1 MLNRTLALT
10 AAALLFMSALASG
23 ADQTSLGNGNG
34 AALAIAEKSPLI
46 NSAMGFLKQATEHI
60 ANPKLKRETLDVLTK
75 PDDCI
80 AHRANLNGTERAAI
94 IKELT
99 DDGLLNPADGGAFP
113 GGLEPGIFPP
123 VRDDGSACPHLP
135 QPFNSAPGSV
145 FEGHHSYPGGLAMHE
160 AFNDISSLSLAAD
173 YRMAYGHLGADG
185 LPTIDLSSDAA
196 FDRYGDDLRM
206 DQDLIIA
213 APIWHDW
220 GKVMVFQW
228 NADGTEF
235 QELNFGGNGAS
246 DNYGAKG
253 DSRTPAHHIL
263 GLEESMKRG
272 LGPDLVITQAS
283 AHAAPTLGNEYKV
296 VNWIRAAAIIARIDP
311 VANGY
316 LWRDAGHR
324 LRLPALG
331 ATGTFDLPAAPT
343 SPTAF
348 LPEYTINNLSD
359 GNYYLA
365 VPAAFDLG
373 VILEKLAPEFG
384 IDPNDRARFN
394 NKFRNPVLSYLSAER
409 LMFVYARQG
418 LVGVRAQVRQ
428 LRSRNLI

>member
-1 MLNRTLALT
+1 MLNRTLGLT
-10 AAALLFMSALASG
+10 AAALLLMSALASG
-23 ADQTSLGNGNG
+23 ADQTSIGTGNDS
-34 AALAIAEKSPLI
+34 ALAIAEKSPLI
-46 NSAMGFLKQATEHI
+46 NSAMGFLKQEAEHI
-60 ANPKLKRETLDVLTK
+60 ADLKLKHETLDAFTQ
-75 PDDCI
+75 PDTCI
-80 AHRANLNGTERAAI
+80 AHRAHLTARDKAAI
-94 IKELT
+94 VKALA
-99 DDGLLNPADGGAFP
+99 DASLLNPADGREFP
-113 GGLEPGIFPP
+113 GGLEAGIFPA
-123 VRDDGSACPHLP
+123 VRDDGTACPHLP
-135 QPFNSAPGSV
+135 QRFDSAPGSV

-173 YRMAYGHLGADG
+173 YRMAYGHLGAGG
-185 LPTIDLSSDAA
+185 LPIIDSSGDAA
-196 FDRYGDDLRM
+196 FARSGDDLAM
-206 DQDLIIA
+206 NQDLIIA

-235 QELNFGGNGAS
+235 QELNFGGSGGS

-263 GLEESMKRG
+263 GLAESMKRG
-272 LGPDLVITQAS
+272 LGPELVITQAS

-311 VANGY
+311 VAKGY
-316 LWRDAGHR
+316 LSWDAVHR

-331 ATGTFDLPAAPT
+331 ATGTFDLQAAPT

-348 LPEYTINNLSD
+348 LPEFTINNLSD

-384 IDPNDRARFN
+384 VDPNDRTGFN

-409 LMFVYARQG
+409 LMFVFARQG
-418 LVGVRAQVRQ
+418 LAGVRAQVTQ
-428 LRSRNLI
+428 LRSRHLI

>member
-1 MLNRTLALT
+1 
-10 AAALLFMSALASG
+10 
-23 ADQTSLGNGNG
+23 
-34 AALAIAEKSPLI
+34 
-46 NSAMGFLKQATEHI
+46 
-60 ANPKLKRETLDVLTK
+60 
-75 PDDCI
+75 
-80 AHRANLNGTERAAI
+80 
-94 IKELT
+94 
-99 DDGLLNPADGGAFP
+99 
-113 GGLEPGIFPP
+113 
-123 VRDDGSACPHLP
+123 
-135 QPFNSAPGSV
+135 
-145 FEGHHSYPGGLAMHE
+145 MHE

-173 YRMAYGHLGADG
+173 YRMAYGHLGAGG
-185 LPTIDLSSDAA
+185 LPTIDVSSDAA
-196 FDRYGDDLRM
+196 FARSGDDLAM
-206 DQDLIIA
+206 NQDLIIA

-235 QELNFGGNGAS
+235 QELNFGGTGAT

-263 GLEESMKRG
+263 GLAESMKRG
-272 LGPDLVITQAS
+272 LGPELVITQAS

-316 LWRDAGHR
+316 LSWDAVHR

-331 ATGTFDLPAAPT
+331 ATGTFDLQAAPT

-348 LPEYTINNLSD
+348 LPEFTINNLSD

-394 NKFRNPVLSYLSAER
+394 NQFRNPVFSYLSAER

-418 LVGVRAQVRQ
+418 LAGVRAQVRQ
-428 LRSRNLI
+428 LRGRHLI

>member
-1 MLNRTLALT
+1 MLNRTLGLT
-10 AAALLFMSALASG
+10 AAALLLMSALASG
-23 ADQTSLGNGNG
+23 ADQTSIGTGNDS
-34 AALAIAEKSPLI
+34 ALAIAEKSPLI
-46 NSAMGFLKQATEHI
+46 NSAMGFLQQEAEHI
-60 ANPKLKRETLDVLTK
+60 ADPKLKHETLDAFTQ
-75 PDDCI
+75 PDTCI
-80 AHRANLNGTERAAI
+80 AHRANLTARGKAAI
-94 IKELT
+94 VKALA
-99 DDGLLNPADGGAFP
+99 DASLLNPADGREFP
-113 GGLEPGIFPP
+113 GGLEAGIFPA
-123 VRDDGSACPHLP
+123 VRDDGTACPHLP
-135 QPFNSAPGSV
+135 QRFDSAPGSV

-173 YRMAYGHLGADG
+173 YRMAYGHLGAGG
-185 LPTIDLSSDAA
+185 LPIIDSSGDAA
-196 FDRYGDDLRM
+196 FARSGDDLAM
-206 DQDLIIA
+206 NQDLIIA

-235 QELNFGGNGAS
+235 QELNFGGSGGS

-263 GLEESMKRG
+263 GLAESMKRG
-272 LGPDLVITQAS
+272 LGPELVITQAS

-311 VANGY
+311 VAKGY
-316 LWRDAGHR
+316 LSWDAVHR

-331 ATGTFDLPAAPT
+331 ATGTFDLQAAPT

-348 LPEYTINNLSD
+348 LPEFTINNLSD

-384 IDPNDRARFN
+384 VDPNDRTGFN

-409 LMFVYARQG
+409 LMFVFARQG
-418 LVGVRAQVRQ
+418 LAGVRAQVTQ
-428 LRSRNLI
+428 LRSRHLI

>member
-1 MLNRTLALT
+1 MLIRTLGLT
-10 AAALLFMSALASG
+10 AAALLLMSALASG
-23 ADQTSLGNGNG
+23 ADQTRMGAGNDG
-34 AALAIAEKSPLI
+34 ALAIAEKSPLI
-46 NSAMGFLKQATEHI
+46 NSAMGFLRQAAEHI
-60 ANPKLKRETLDVLTK
+60 GDPKLKRETLDAFTK
-75 PDDCI
+75 PNTCI
-80 AHRANLNGTERAAI
+80 AHRANLTGKDKAAI
-94 IKELT
+94 LKALT
-99 DDGLLNPADGGAFP
+99 DAGLLNSADGREFP
-113 GGLEPGIFPP
+113 GGLQAGIFPP
-123 VRDDGSACPHLP
+123 VSDDGTACPHLP
-135 QPFNSAPGSV
+135 QRFDSAPGSV
-145 FEGHHSYPGGLAMHE
+145 FGGHHSYPGGLAMHE
-160 AFNDISSLSLAAD
+160 AFNDLSSLSLAAD
-173 YRMAYGHLGADG
+173 YRMAYGHPGATG
-185 LPTIDLSSDAA
+185 LPTIDVSSDAA
-196 FDRYGDDLRM
+196 FVRRGDDLAI

-235 QELNFGGNGAS
+235 QELNVGGNGAS

-253 DSRTPAHHIL
+253 DSRTPGHHIL
-263 GLEESMKRG
+263 GLAESMKRG

-283 AHAAPTLGNEYKV
+283 AHAAPTLGNEFKV

-316 LWRDAGHR
+316 LSRDAAGK
-324 LRLPALG
+324 LRLPELG
-331 ATGTFDLPAAPT
+331 ATESFNLHAAPT

-348 LPEYTINNLSD
+348 LPEFTIHNLSD

-365 VPAAFDLG
+365 VPAAFDVG

-384 IDPNDRARFN
+384 FDPNDRARFN

-409 LMFVYARQG
+409 LMFLYARQG
-418 LVGVRAQVRQ
+418 FAGVRAQVKQ

>member
-1 MLNRTLALT
+1 MLIRTLGLT
-10 AAALLFMSALASG
+10 AAALTFMSALAAG
-23 ADQTSLGNGNG
+23 ADQTSMGTGNDG
-34 AALAIAEKSPLI
+34 ALAIAEKSPLI
-46 NSAMGFLKQATEHI
+46 NSAMAFLKQEAEHI
-60 ANPKLKRETLDVLTK
+60 GAAKLKRETLDAFTN
-75 PDDCI
+75 PDTCI
-80 AHRANLNGTERAAI
+80 AHRANLTGKDQAAI
-94 IKELT
+94 VKELT
-99 DDGLLNPADGGAFP
+99 DAGLLNPEDAREFP
-113 GGLEPGIFPP
+113 GGLQAGIFPP
-123 VRDDGSACPHLP
+123 VRDDGTACAHLP
-135 QPFNSAPGSV
+135 QRFDSAPGSV

-173 YRMAYGHLGADG
+173 YRMAYGHLGATG
-185 LPTIDLSSDAA
+185 LPTIDVSSEAA
-196 FDRYGDDLRM
+196 FARYGDGLAI

-235 QELNFGGNGAS
+235 QELTFGGNGAS

-263 GLEESMKRG
+263 GLAESMKRG
-272 LGPDLVITQAS
+272 LGPELVITQAS

-311 VANGY
+311 VVNGY
-316 LWRDAGHR
+316 LSRDPAR
-324 LRLPALG
+324 KLRLPALG
-331 ATGTFDLPAAPT
+331 ATGTFDLRAAPT

-348 LPEYTINNLSD
+348 LPEFTIHNLSD

-365 VPAAFDLG
+365 VPAAFDVG

-384 IDPNDRARFN
+384 VDPNERARFN

-409 LMFVYARQG
+409 LMFIYARQG
-418 LVGVRAQVRQ
+418 IAGVRAQVKQ
-428 LRSRNLI
+428 LRSVNLI

>member
-1 MLNRTLALT
+1 MLNRTLGLT
-10 AAALLFMSALASG
+10 AAALLLMSALASG
-23 ADQTSLGNGNG
+23 ADQTSIGTGNDG
-34 AALAIAEKSPLI
+34 ALAIAEKSPLI
-46 NSAMGFLKQATEHI
+46 NSAMGFLKQEAEHI
-60 ANPKLKRETLDVLTK
+60 ADPKLKHETLDAFTQ
-75 PDDCI
+75 PETCI
-80 AHRANLNGTERAAI
+80 AHRANLTARDKATIVKA
-94 IKELT
+94 LA
-99 DDGLLNPADGGAFP
+99 DASLLNPADGREFP
-113 GGLEPGIFPP
+113 GGLEAGIFPA
-123 VRDDGSACPHLP
+123 VRDDGTACPHLP
-135 QPFNSAPGSV
+135 QRFDSAPGSV

-173 YRMAYGHLGADG
+173 YRMAYGHLGAGG
-185 LPTIDLSSDAA
+185 LPTIDVSSDAA
-196 FDRYGDDLRM
+196 FARSGDDLALN
-206 DQDLIIA
+206 QDLIIA

-235 QELNFGGNGAS
+235 QELNFGGSGAG

-263 GLEESMKRG
+263 GLAESMKRG
-272 LGPDLVITQAS
+272 LGPELVITQAS

-311 VANGY
+311 VAKGY
-316 LWRDAGHR
+316 LSWDAVHR

-331 ATGTFDLPAAPT
+331 ATGTFDLQAAPT

-348 LPEYTINNLSD
+348 LPEFTINNLSD

-373 VILEKLAPEFG
+373 MMLEKLAPEFG

-418 LVGVRAQVRQ
+418 LAGVRVQVKQ
-428 LRSRNLI
+428 LRSRHLI

>member
-23 ADQTSLGNGNG
+23 ADQPSLGSGNDG
-34 AALAIAEKSPLI
+34 ALAIAEKSPLI
-46 NSAMGFLKQATEHI
+46 NSAMGFLKQAAQHI
-60 ANPKLKRETLDVLTK
+60 ANLKLKRETLDVLTV
-75 PDDCI
+75 PDDCVV
-80 AHRANLNGTERAAI
+80 HRANLNGTDKAAI
-94 IKELT
+94 VKELT
-99 DDGLLNPADGGAFP
+99 DASLLNPADGRAFP
-113 GGLEPGIFPP
+113 GGLEAGIFPP

-135 QPFNSAPGSV
+135 QRFNSAPGSV

-173 YRMAYGHLGADG
+173 YRMAYGHLGAGG
-185 LPTIDLSSDAA
+185 LPTIDLSSDAG
-196 FDRYGDDLRM
+196 FDRYGDDLKM

-263 GLEESMKRG
+263 GLAESMKRG

-296 VNWIRAAAIIARIDP
+296 VNWIRAAAIVARIDP
-311 VANGY
+311 IANGY
-316 LWRDAGHR
+316 LSRDAGHR

-331 ATGTFDLPAAPT
+331 ATGTFDLQAAPT

-365 VPAAFDLG
+365 VPAAFDLA
-373 VILEKLAPEFG
+373 VMLEKLAPEFG

-409 LMFVYARQG
+409 LIFVYARQG
-418 LVGVRAQVRQ
+418 LAGIRAQVRQ